1 MAKEQNNFK
10 KMKLEELASEL
21 NETEE
26 NLLKE
31 RAKIASSGKKNSKDI
46 KKLKLKIARIKT
58 EISSK

>member
-1 MAKEQNNFK
+1 MAKKDNDFK
-10 KMKLEELASEL
+10 KMKLEELTALL

-26 NLLKE
+26 NLLRE
-31 RAKIASSGKKNSKDI
+31 RAKIASSGKKNSQDI